1 MNGAMMGVQG
11 CNESGTPSGGEAA
24 AIPAPLL
31 RDYRHIGGIE
41 SIEVD
46 GTRYFFG
53 YDYSED
59 VVLSPLIDDTELMA
73 VFAEIHMEQRDGLH
87 DRAYWRDLVAVSLE
101 DSGLAEPE
109 SCSFES
115 GQLRAIIDSL
125 KNVAETGVPMPDFDY
140 PYHLRFLLSS
150 AGQWEEQFTAAEEGI
165 RAIRGT
171 ESPAGEATLEQIARD
186 VLRETRNAL
195 NAAGGNW
202 AEVFSALAH

>member
-1 MNGAMMGVQG
+1 MGVQG
-11 CNESGTPSGGEAA
+11 CNEGGTLNGGGRA

-59 VVLSPLIDDTELMA
+59 LVLSPLIDDNELMA
-73 VFAEIHMEQRDGLH
+73 AFAEIHMEQRDGLH
-87 DRAYWRDLVAVSLE
+87 DRAYWRDLVDVSLE
-101 DSGLAEPE
+101 ESGLAEPE

-115 GQLRAIIDSL
+115 EQLRSIIASL
-125 KNVAETGVPMPDFDY
+125 KNVAETGVPVPDFAY
-140 PYHLRFLLSS
+140 PYHLRFLLAS
-150 AGQWEEQFTAAEEGI
+150 AGRWEEQFTAADEGI
-165 RAIRGT
+165 RVIRGA
-171 ESPAGEATLEQIARD
+171 EGPAGEATLEQIAQD

-195 NAAGGNW
+195 NVAGGNW

>member
-1 MNGAMMGVQG
+1 MGVQG
-11 CNESGTPSGGEAA
+11 CNEGGTLDGGEAA
-24 AIPAPLL
+24 ATPAPLL

-59 VVLSPLIDDTELMA
+59 VVLSPLIDDNELMA
-73 VFAEIHMEQRDGLH
+73 AFAEIHMEQRDGLH
-87 DRAYWRDLVAVSLE
+87 DRAYWRDLVGVSLV

-115 GQLRAIIDSL
+115 GKLRSIVASL
-125 KNVAETGVPMPDFDY
+125 KSVAETGVPVPDFDY

-150 AGQWEEQFTAAEEGI
+150 AGQWEEQFTAADEGI
-165 RAIRGT
+165 RAIRGA
-171 ESPAGEATLEQIARD
+171 ESPVEGATLEQIARN

>member
-1 MNGAMMGVQG
+1 MGNQG
-11 CNESGTPSGGEAA
+11 YGESGTPSGEDTAA
-24 AIPAPLL
+24 ASVPAPLL
-31 RDYRHIGGIE
+31 RDYRHVGGIE

-59 VVLSPLIDDTELMA
+59 LVLSPLIDDRELMS
-73 VFAEIHMEQRDGLH
+73 VFAETHMEQRDGLH
-87 DRAYWRDLVAVSLE
+87 DRAYWRDLVDGSLE

-115 GQLRAIIDSL
+115 DQLRSIVTSL
-125 KNVAETGVPMPDFDY
+125 KSIAETGVPAPEFDY

-150 AGQWEEQFTAAEEGI
+150 AGRWEEQFTAAEEGM
-165 RAIRGT
+165 RAIKGT
-171 ESPAGEATLEQIARD
+171 ESPAEGTTVEQIAGD

-195 NAAGGNW
+195 NVAAGNW
-202 AEVFSALAH
+202 AEVLGALAP